1 MCSLKKISGNNLN
14 LLSKFKGPGFGS
26 GTSLTAVGPTL
37 APRGLFSQFSLGR
50 PLMINFKSFSN
61 STDSSQN
68 VTKLHFVNLRFVGV
82 GFRGYII
89 KKIIDVGALK
99 GLPVK
104 YLLQTTDL
112 QPTDFLDESVKR

>member
-1 MCSLKKISGNNLN
+1 MCSLKKISGNNRN
-14 LLSKFKGPGFGS
+14 LLPKFKSSTFGS
-26 GTSLTAVGPTL
+26 GAFKCPTL
-37 APRGLFSQFSLGR
+37 APRGLFSQVSLGR
-50 PLMINFKSFSN
+50 PLMINLKPFSS
-61 STDSSQN
+61 STDSGQKA
-68 VTKLHFVNLRFVGV
+68 TKLHFVSLRFVGV